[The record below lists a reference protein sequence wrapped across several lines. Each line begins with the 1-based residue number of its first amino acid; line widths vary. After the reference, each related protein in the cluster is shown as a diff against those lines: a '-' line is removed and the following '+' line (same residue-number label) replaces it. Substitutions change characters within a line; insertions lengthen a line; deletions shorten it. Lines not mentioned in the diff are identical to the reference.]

1 MKKEEQNARFRD
13 HYIAI
18 GIRISYFRKLRG
30 LSQEQLAERAGIS
43 PGFLSQVE
51 APGMAVGISLS
62 TLFLIAE
69 ALEIP
74 PYKLLQF
81 DDCPAS
87 NRAGR
92 PMGRPVFY
100 ICPLRTLRLAI
111 NCLAVRGVR
120 PGLRISPHGRFPP
133 VRAPFFHSVE
143 AKSIRL
149 NQDFASGKTL
159 VRRGA
164 AGRFHARGRCG
175 HPVTGSG
182 WQ

>member
-1 MKKEEQNARFRD
+1 MKKEEHNARFRD

-18 GIRISYFRKLRG
+18 GIRISYFRR

-81 DDCPAS
+81 DD
-87 NRAGR
+87 
-92 PMGRPVFY
+92 
-100 ICPLRTLRLAI
+100 
-111 NCLAVRGVR
+111 
-120 PGLRISPHGRFPP
+120 
-133 VRAPFFHSVE
+133 
-143 AKSIRL
+143 
-149 NQDFASGKTL
+149 
-159 VRRGA
+159 
-164 AGRFHARGRCG
+164 
-175 HPVTGSG
+175 
-182 WQ
+182 

>member
-1 MKKEEQNARFRD
+1 MKKEEHNARFRD

-74 PYKLLQF
+74 PSACCLRRSRRLPRAAAPRSS
-81 DDCPAS
+81 DPA
-87 NRAGR
+87 A
-92 PMGRPVFY
+92 
-100 ICPLRTLRLAI
+100 
-111 NCLAVRGVR
+111 
-120 PGLRISPHGRFPP
+120 SPHCLPEL
-133 VRAPFFHSVE
+133 PFLL
-143 AKSIRL
+143 K
-149 NQDFASGKTL
+149 NQ
-159 VRRGA
+159 
-164 AGRFHARGRCG
+164 
-175 HPVTGSG
+175 
-182 WQ
+182 

>member
-1 MKKEEQNARFRD
+1 MKKEEHNARLRD

-81 DDCPAS
+81 DDGFGFKRHLHADFHNS
-87 NRAGR
+87 E
-92 PMGRPVFY
+92 
-100 ICPLRTLRLAI
+100 
-111 NCLAVRGVR
+111 
-120 PGLRISPHGRFPP
+120 ISLYSCQQCIMLSSQHLTP
-133 VRAPFFHSVE
+133 
-143 AKSIRL
+143 
-149 NQDFASGKTL
+149 
-159 VRRGA
+159 
-164 AGRFHARGRCG
+164 
-175 HPVTGSG
+175 
-182 WQ
+182 

>member
-1 MKKEEQNARFRD
+1 MKKEEHNARFRD

-74 PYKLLQF
+74 PYKLPQF
-81 DDCPAS
+81 DD
-87 NRAGR
+87 
-92 PMGRPVFY
+92 
-100 ICPLRTLRLAI
+100 
-111 NCLAVRGVR
+111 
-120 PGLRISPHGRFPP
+120 
-133 VRAPFFHSVE
+133 
-143 AKSIRL
+143 
-149 NQDFASGKTL
+149 
-159 VRRGA
+159 
-164 AGRFHARGRCG
+164 
-175 HPVTGSG
+175 
-182 WQ
+182 

>member
-1 MKKEEQNARFRD
+1 MKKEEHNARFRD

-30 LSQEQLAERAGIS
+30 LSQERAGIS

-81 DDCPAS
+81 DD
-87 NRAGR
+87 
-92 PMGRPVFY
+92 
-100 ICPLRTLRLAI
+100 
-111 NCLAVRGVR
+111 
-120 PGLRISPHGRFPP
+120 
-133 VRAPFFHSVE
+133 
-143 AKSIRL
+143 
-149 NQDFASGKTL
+149 
-159 VRRGA
+159 
-164 AGRFHARGRCG
+164 
-175 HPVTGSG
+175 
-182 WQ
+182 